1 MKIAQNTRGMQTI
14 RVQTTQNVF
23 IHYPV
28 ASVGDRILAFIIDRI
43 ILIIYTVA
51 IVAWMINFNVEVPW
65 LWIILLGFPWVFY
78 HLVFEIFMNG
88 QTPGKRV
95 MSIQVVRMDGT
106 SPSVGNYILRWLV
119 GFIDFYVFSG
129 IVAVIVVA
137 TNGKGQRLGDLA
149 AGTSVVKQTPQEQIT
164 ARDIFVMPDDSYTPT
179 FSQVMQLSSQDIELI
194 NRALAANQEQGNLQP
209 VLIVTDKVKTML
221 GIQTDMPPVQFLY
234 TVVKDFNHLTSR

>member
-1 MKIAQNTRGMQTI
+1 MQTI

-43 ILIIYTVA
+43 ILVIYTVA
-51 IVAWMINFNVEVPW
+51 MVLSMTSFDMEIVW
-65 LWIILLGFPWVFY
+65 LWIMLLGFPWFFY

-119 GFIDFYVFSG
+119 GFIDFYIFSG
-129 IVAVIVVA
+129 LVAVIVVV

-149 AGTSVVKQTPQEQIT
+149 AGTSVVKQTPQEQIS
-164 ARDIFVMPDDSYTPT
+164 ARDLFITPEDSYTPT
-179 FSQVMQLSSQDIELI
+179 FTQVMQLSSQDIELI

-209 VLIVTDKVKTML
+209 VLLVTDKVKTML

>member
-1 MKIAQNTRGMQTI
+1 LKIAQNTRGMQTI

-43 ILIIYTVA
+43 ILVIYTVA
-51 IVAWMINFNVEVPW
+51 MVLSMTSFDMEIVW
-65 LWIILLGFPWVFY
+65 LWIMLLGFPWFFY

-119 GFIDFYVFSG
+119 GFIDFYIFSG
-129 IVAVIVVA
+129 LVAVIVVV

-149 AGTSVVKQTPQEQIT
+149 AGTSVVKQTPQEQIS
-164 ARDIFVMPDDSYTPT
+164 ARDLFITPEDSYTPT
-179 FSQVMQLSSQDIELI
+179 FTQVMQLSSQDIELI

-209 VLIVTDKVKTML
+209 VLLVTDKVKTML

>member
-1 MKIAQNTRGMQTI
+1 
-14 RVQTTQNVF
+14 
-23 IHYPV
+23 
-28 ASVGDRILAFIIDRI
+28 
-43 ILIIYTVA
+43 
-51 IVAWMINFNVEVPW
+51 
-65 LWIILLGFPWVFY
+65 
-78 HLVFEIFMNG
+78 
-88 QTPGKRV
+88 
-95 MSIQVVRMDGT
+95 MDGT

>member
-1 MKIAQNTRGMQTI
+1 MQTI

-51 IVAWMINFNVEVPW
+51 IVAWMINFNVEIPW
-65 LWIILLGFPWVFY
+65 LWIVLLGFPWVFY

-119 GFIDFYVFSG
+119 GFVDFYVFSG

-164 ARDIFVMPDDSYTPT
+164 ARDIFVTPDDSYTPT

>member
-1 MKIAQNTRGMQTI
+1 MQTI

-43 ILIIYTVA
+43 ILVIYTVA
-51 IVAWMINFNVEVPW
+51 IVAWMLNFNVEIPW
-65 LWIILLGFPWVFY
+65 LWITLLGFPWVFY

-164 ARDIFVMPDDSYTPT
+164 ARDIFVTPEDSYTPT

-194 NRALAANQEQGNLQP
+194 NRALTANQEQGNLQP
-209 VLIVTDKVKTML
+209 VLLVTDKVKTML
-221 GIQTDMPPVQFLY
+221 GIQSDMPPVQFLY

>member
-43 ILIIYTVA
+43 ILVIYTVA
-51 IVAWMINFNVEVPW
+51 MVLSMTSFDMEIVW
-65 LWIILLGFPWVFY
+65 LWIMLLGFPWFFY

-119 GFIDFYVFSG
+119 GFIDFYIFSG
-129 IVAVIVVA
+129 LVAVIVVV

-149 AGTSVVKQTPQEQIT
+149 AGTSVVKQTPQEQIS
-164 ARDIFVMPDDSYTPT
+164 ARDLFITPEDSYTPT
-179 FSQVMQLSSQDIELI
+179 FTQVMQLSSQDIELI

-209 VLIVTDKVKTML
+209 VLLVTDKVKTML

>member
-1 MKIAQNTRGMQTI
+1 MQTI